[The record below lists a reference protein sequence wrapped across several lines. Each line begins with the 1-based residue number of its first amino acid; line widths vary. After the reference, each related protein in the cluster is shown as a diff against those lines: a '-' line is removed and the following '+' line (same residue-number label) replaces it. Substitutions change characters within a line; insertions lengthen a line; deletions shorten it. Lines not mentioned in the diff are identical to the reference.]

1 MASKTSQLQRPATH
15 EDANLILRLF
25 ELRRE
30 EKMRQA
36 RDWFSKNFHA
46 RNLEDFSKLC
56 PHGSQEHAY
65 FRMVTS
71 YWEMAASFVT
81 SGVLHEELFAQNNRE
96 LLFVW
101 ERIRDIVPAVRESY
115 KNPKLSKTLE
125 TVAKAMIEEEKQ
137 QGSYEAFSAMVRGTN
152 R

>member
-1 MASKTSQLQRPATH
+1 MASKTSQMQRPATH
-15 EDANLILRLF
+15 EDANLILRLY

-30 EKMRQA
+30 EKLRQA
-36 RDWFSKNFHA
+36 RDWFSKNFHV
-46 RNLEDFSKLC
+46 RNMEEFGKLC
-56 PHGSQEHAY
+56 PLGSQEHAY